1 MKKLIYVLLGC
12 ALVFGGVFGFI
23 AFKNRMVA
31 QYFANMPKPTIPV
44 TATKA
49 SEQKWERTV
58 SSIGVLEALHGVDI
72 SSEVGGTVQ
81 QVLFDSGQNVIKGEP
96 LVGLDSDV
104 EQADLRSAQA
114 QLELA
119 QSDAGRARALAPN
132 KTISVSSLDKAE
144 SDAKVAAAAVGRLNA
159 TIAKKT
165 INAPF
170 DGVLGIRL
178 INIGQ
183 YLDPGTPIVN
193 IQDLSAMLVNFGVSQ
208 KDLPNLTI
216 GQEIRMTVDTYP
228 GRVFSGKITT
238 IAPLI
243 NDKTGMIPIQGR
255 FENAD
260 RSLRPGMY
268 AKLDVILPS
277 LQHVVIVPQSAIS
290 YSLYGNAVFVIKR
303 DKDQKGQ
310 EVATVNRALVETGA
324 RRGGWIIINT
334 GINPGD
340 EIVTS
345 GQLRLDIGTQ
355 VTVTP
360 DEALTPPQTLPLE

>member
-1 MKKLIYVLLGC
+1 MKKLIFVLLGC
-12 ALVFGGVFGFI
+12 AIVFGGVFGFI
-23 AFKNRMVA
+23 AFKNHMIA
-31 QYFANMPKPTIPV
+31 QYLTNMPKPSIPV

-49 SEQKWERTV
+49 SEQNWTRSV
-58 SSIGVLEALHGVDI
+58 ASIGVLEALHGVDI
-72 SSEVGGTVQ
+72 SSEVPGTVQ
-81 QVLFDSGQNVIKGEP
+81 QILFESGQQVVKGAP
-96 LVGLDSDV
+96 LVKLDADV

-114 QLELA
+114 QLDLA
-119 QSDAGRARALAPN
+119 QSDAVRARALAPN

-144 SDAKVAAAAVGRLNA
+144 SDAKVSAAAVGRLNA

-170 DGVLGIRL
+170 DGVLGIRK

-183 YLDPGTPIVN
+183 FVDAGMPFVN
-193 IQDLSAMLVNFGVSQ
+193 VQDLSAMLVNFGVSQ
-208 KDLPNLTI
+208 KDLPNLTV

-228 GRVFSGKITT
+228 GRAFSGKINT

-243 NDKTGMIPIQGR
+243 DEKTGMIAVQGR

-268 AKLDVILPS
+268 ARLDVILPD

-290 YSLYGNAVFVIKR
+290 YSLYGNAVFIIKHS
-303 DKDQKGQ
+303 KDAKGND
-310 EVATVNRALVETGA
+310 VATVDRSLVETGA
-324 RRGGWIIINT
+324 RRGGWVIISK
-334 GINPGD
+334 GAAAGD
-340 EIVTS
+340 EVITS
-345 GQLRLDIGTQ
+345 GQLKLDIGTH

-360 DEALTPPQTLPLE
+360 DQALTPPETLPLE